1 MLMTN
6 LKGKLWVCPR
16 GSDLPWLLYLP
27 AAPIRGTLSGST
39 AARPTWRPFEA
50 AKQSK
55 CFSLR
60 HPKTSEIPE
69 RDYLLYNRWPVVKGP
84 VLPEPKISGELL
96 AALLDEKTFCN
107 WDEGKGCKPH
117 PGVMIRLKGTETI
130 DLMFCFECDML
141 LTFRG
146 REPIW
151 GANFDYSHNRLLSYF
166 IAIFPD
172 DPDLPKLLLKS

>member
-1 MLMTN
+1 MPARLGLALAALLAGCADSRN
-6 LKGKLWVCPR
+6 LER
-16 GSDLPWLLYLP
+16 LYGGP
-27 AAPIRGTLSGST
+27 ANLEAIRSCQ
-39 AARPTWRPFEA
+39 AVEVFR
-50 AKQSK
+50 
-55 CFSLR
+55 LR

-84 VLPEPKISGELL
+84 ILPEPKISGELL
-96 AALLDEKTFCN
+96 AALLDENTFCN

-117 PGVMIRLKGTETI
+117 PGVMIRFKGTETI